1 MQKADFD
8 FSQGVS
14 IDKVMSAAAEIEIIH
29 STLIKLQDETTFFLQ
44 VLKMYL
50 IKYLKLKYF
59 FQIRKK

>member
-29 STLIKLQDETTFFLQ
+29 STLIKLQDETTFLLQ

-50 IKYLKLKYF
+50 IKYLKLK
-59 FQIRKK
+59 